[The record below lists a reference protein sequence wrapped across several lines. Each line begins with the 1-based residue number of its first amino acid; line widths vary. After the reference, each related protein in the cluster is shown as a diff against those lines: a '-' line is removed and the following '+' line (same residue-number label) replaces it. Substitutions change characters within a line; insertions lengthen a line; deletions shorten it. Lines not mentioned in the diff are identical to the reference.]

1 MMSGSAKG
9 RSFAWKTR
17 RMASGSSAW
26 HPSPYT
32 VSVGKDTRWPE
43 RRRCPAEIRDSFEAE
58 ISFAFTI
65 GFDVLLEV
73 LQLIL
78 VLILALVF
86 MLPLDDVTLMLP
98 LPLSL
103 SLLLVSCETVI
114 LLLMLILLLLMLN
127 NLLDNVR

>member
-1 MMSGSAKG
+1 VKG

-65 GFDVLLEV
+65 GFDVLMV
-73 LQLIL
+73 LIL
-78 VLILALVF
+78 VL

-114 LLLMLILLLLMLN
+114 LLLMLN